1 MVMSLWPR
9 FLAHHVHVRS
19 PSADLYYYYY
29 YYYGTSSQR
38 KELLRAVAWCSWT
51 AECRQLG
58 NDADQ
63 WKAESLGNKNVPI

>member
-19 PSADLYYYYY
+19 LSADLYYYY

-38 KELLRAVAWCSWT
+38 KELLLAVASCSWT
-51 AECRQLG
+51 AD
-58 NDADQ
+58 N
-63 WKAESLGNKNVPI
+63 